1 MTRAADRIADI
12 LRGTQGAEDVKVE
25 QTAGLPILEIKV
37 NKTEAARL
45 GLSTGAIQ
53 EVIGAAI
60 GGRQAGLL
68 FEGDRR
74 FPIVV
79 RLTTRCARTARR
91 WRTSRC
97 RCRRGPTGARPPSS

>member
-1 MTRAADRIADI
+1 
-12 LRGTQGAEDVKVE
+12 AEDVKVE
-25 QTAGLPILEIKV
+25 QTAGLPFLEIKI
-37 NKTEAARL
+37 NKAEAARY

-60 GGRQAGLL
+60 GGRDAGVV

-79 RLTTRCARTARR
+79 RLTDKVREDREALENI
-91 WRTSRC
+91 
-97 RCRRGPTGARPPSS
+97 